1 MIQGIDRKYDH
12 CVSSAVL
19 VWLEKMA
26 QNLTS
31 FRKKNL
37 PNYCLK
43 IEQEQQKCNS
53 IDDNLYLKKK
63 TAS

>member
-1 MIQGIDRKYDH
+1 
-12 CVSSAVL
+12 
-19 VWLEKMA
+19 MA

-31 FRKKNL
+31 FSKKNL

-63 TAS
+63 KLLVKTEQPFISWMNERKRQMKTAA